1 MPFLNEILNYS
12 VEPEWCIFGGVSGPT
27 PSRSSLN
34 VSSRALDVA
43 MSVLWAPAVPVTLG
57 TKLGNAADAL
67 HWPAN
72 ATPFLPLP
80 GLALHRLALPHLIH
94 PHPILPCL
102 DLPCLALLGP
112 ALLHH
117 LVGNLA

>member
-1 MPFLNEILNYS
+1 MNYS
-12 VEPEWCIFGGVSGPT
+12 VEPEWCILSGIFGPT
-27 PSRSSLN
+27 PPRSSLD

-72 ATPFLPLP
+72 TTPSLILP
-80 GLALHRLALPHLIH
+80 GLALHRLALPRLTH

-112 ALLHH
+112 ALLHQPI
-117 LVGNLA
+117 VNLA